1 MVGLKQGSTLK
12 SGKYKIVKILGQGS
26 FGITYLAQTRISM
39 DGQLGKMDVNV
50 NVTIKEFFMSD
61 LNSRSS
67 DGTNVERTSSTLVKN
82 YLNKFRREAEN
93 LAKLHHPNIVKVLEV
108 FDENNTTYYVMEYVD
123 GETIDEYI
131 KSKRYL
137 SESESLNITQDVCAA
152 LSYMH
157 EHKMLHLDLK
167 PKNIMRNSEGH
178 IFLID
183 FGLAKQYTEDGEP
196 ESSTSLGL
204 GTPGYAPIEQ
214 AHYKQDGTFP
224 VTLDVYAVGASLYK
238 MLTGKTPPESSCILN
253 DGLPHEAFTRAGVN
267 ENVLAIVEKAMSPIK
282 KDRYQTITDLSKAI
296 SMLLSSN
303 NEQTEIKEDVE
314 ETTFELGSRK
324 KGETIYHSII
334 TEENDEEQKEYAFED
349 EELSFFEKYWK
360 YGLVGA
366 VVLLCIY
373 FCSNWNSS
381 SSISPNNSHY
391 VDSVATDNFIEDTA
405 NQVLPPNETITKT
418 VTKVM
423 KDGITHKQ
431 EKVNQQ
437 NESKYVEPQNNLT
450 DNKSANSV
458 PSYESK
464 ASTVVTTKVYD
475 VVEQMPSFP
484 GGQAALFDFLS
495 KNIHYPVVAEENG
508 IQGRV
513 IVTFVV
519 ECDGSIT
526 DVRVVKSVDP
536 SLDKEAVRVTK
547 SMPRWNPG
555 KHNGSAVRVKFTVP
569 VTFRLQ

>member
-1 MVGLKQGSTLK
+1 
-12 SGKYKIVKILGQGS
+12 
-26 FGITYLAQTRISM
+26 
-39 DGQLGKMDVNV
+39 
-50 NVTIKEFFMSD
+50 
-61 LNSRSS
+61 
-67 DGTNVERTSSTLVKN
+67 
-82 YLNKFRREAEN
+82 
-93 LAKLHHPNIVKVLEV
+93 
-108 FDENNTTYYVMEYVD
+108 
-123 GETIDEYI
+123 
-131 KSKRYL
+131 
-137 SESESLNITQDVCAA
+137 
-152 LSYMH
+152 
-157 EHKMLHLDLK
+157 
-167 PKNIMRNSEGH
+167 
-178 IFLID
+178 
-183 FGLAKQYTEDGEP
+183 
-196 ESSTSLGL
+196 
-204 GTPGYAPIEQ
+204 
-214 AHYKQDGTFP
+214 
-224 VTLDVYAVGASLYK
+224 
-238 MLTGKTPPESSCILN
+238 
-253 DGLPHEAFTRAGVN
+253 
-267 ENVLAIVEKAMSPIK
+267 
-282 KDRYQTITDLSKAI
+282 
-296 SMLLSSN
+296 
-303 NEQTEIKEDVE
+303 
-314 ETTFELGSRK
+314 
-324 KGETIYHSII
+324 
-334 TEENDEEQKEYAFED
+334 
-349 EELSFFEKYWK
+349 
-360 YGLVGA
+360 
-366 VVLLCIY
+366 
-373 FCSNWNSS
+373 
-381 SSISPNNSHY
+381 
-391 VDSVATDNFIEDTA
+391 
-405 NQVLPPNETITKT
+405 
-418 VTKVM
+418 M